1 MKAQQIYTQDII
13 IAPGID
19 EPVIAAAAYKFSKGK
34 SNRLVITGVIV
45 IHLLILAMIITRTT
59 QYKPLNIIN
68 PSNNKSVE
76 VTMVE
81 DDTPEPIAESAS
93 DTPAPRI
100 LATDKDAPELV
111 KSPPTA
117 PVQQPEVKLK
127 SPPKT
132 VTKPKDKTPV
142 KPHKVV
148 KPLPVHKVIPSLE
161 KAHTIDNAKIA
172 EKTALPATTH
182 GPMLK
187 SAPQAD
193 PKSVSTV
200 GCEVPAPD
208 YPRRARRLQ
217 EEGQVLVRLVIAAN
231 GTLSNS
237 TIARSSGFDDLD
249 QSALAAVSRAH
260 CQPYIE
266 NGQAISVMTIQP
278 VNFKISD

>member
-13 IAPGID
+13 IAPKID
-19 EPVIAAAAYKFSKGK
+19 EPVIAATAYKFSKEK

-68 PSNNKSVE
+68 PSNSKSVE

-81 DDTPEPIAESAS
+81 DDTPAPIAESAS
-93 DTPAPRI
+93 DTPAPPI
-100 LATDKDAPELV
+100 LATDQDAPELV
-111 KSPPTA
+111 HSSPAA
-117 PVQQPEVKLK
+117 PEQQPEVKLK
-127 SPPKT
+127 SPPKI

-142 KPHKVV
+142 KPHTVV
-148 KPLPVHKVIPSLE
+148 KSLTVHKVIPSQA
-161 KAHTIDNAKIA
+161 KAHTIDNAKTA
-172 EKTALPATTH
+172 EKTALPATTS